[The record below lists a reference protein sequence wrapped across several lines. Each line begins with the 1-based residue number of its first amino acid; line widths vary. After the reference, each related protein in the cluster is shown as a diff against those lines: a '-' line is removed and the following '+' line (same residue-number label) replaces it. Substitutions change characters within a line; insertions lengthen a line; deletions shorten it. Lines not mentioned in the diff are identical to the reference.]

1 MGLFRD
7 KEDIKTIKDLEEHIE
22 YLRTIIELK
31 DFQIHNL
38 RETLYFLKEKN
49 NVIIKLAMRSSQ
61 VVRHQTLTLKFV
73 GSNPTSSSIGYGKM
87 K

>member
-7 KEDIKTIKDLEEHIE
+7 KEDIKTIKDLEKHIE
-22 YLRTIIELK
+22 YLRNIIELK

-49 NVIIKLAMRSSQ
+49 TRKTTRKTVEKR
-61 VVRHQTLTLKFV
+61 K
-73 GSNPTSSSIGYGKM
+73 K
-87 K
+87 

>member
-38 RETLYFLKEKN
+38 RTDGNCKGN
-49 NVIIKLAMRSSQ
+49 AHSQ
-61 VVRHQTLTLKFV
+61 
-73 GSNPTSSSIGYGKM
+73 IGFSVKCQPVPAIHIT
-87 K
+87 

>member
-31 DFQIHNL
+31 NF
-38 RETLYFLKEKN
+38 
-49 NVIIKLAMRSSQ
+49 
-61 VVRHQTLTLKFV
+61 
-73 GSNPTSSSIGYGKM
+73 
-87 K
+87 